1 MTAVRTSQRTSIRGS
16 SAAPSRAPG
25 GRPSTTPRLTLAQVP
40 VRRSGNRLL
49 LVAAGVVL
57 VVAVLAI
64 SVSQAL
70 QVQTQDRLDE
80 LQGQIVVQQQLA
92 EAQRLELAELQSPER
107 IVDTATERLG
117 MLPPDE
123 IVYLRSDPG
132 DDSLIAMPQAEAG
145 DTPVV
150 PGPMPG
156 VDE

>member
-1 MTAVRTSQRTSIRGS
+1 
-16 SAAPSRAPG
+16 
-25 GRPSTTPRLTLAQVP
+25 
-40 VRRSGNRLL
+40 
-49 LVAAGVVL
+49 
-57 VVAVLAI
+57 VLAI

-92 EAQRLELAELQSPER
+92 EAQRLELAELQSPVR
-107 IVDTATERLG
+107 IVDTATDRLG

-123 IVYLRSDPG
+123 IVYLRSDP
-132 DDSLIAMPQAEAG
+132 DDDNLIAMPRAEAG

-150 PGPMPG
+150 PGPTPG